1 MDNIHITFIGCG
13 NMGRSLIGGLIAGG
27 YPPNLLCGSDINA
40 EQRKLISTQFNI
52 EIKDNNK
59 QAIKAADVVVL
70 TVKPQAMKDVLT
82 SINTELTQRR
92 LLIISVAA
100 GIRLTDLLIWTHEKQ
115 AIVRAMPNTPA
126 LIQTSATALSAN
138 NFVGDEQHNIAEAI
152 MRAVGLTIWLDDEAL
167 MDTVTA
173 LSGSGPA
180 YYFLVM
186 EAMEKAATKLGLSA
200 EQARLL
206 TLQTA
211 FGAAKMALES
221 EHDPATL
228 RKHVTSP
235 GGTTESAINVFLNG
249 GFEHLFKEA
258 MSAAMERSKEI
269 AESMGNK

>member
-1 MDNIHITFIGCG
+1 MDNTRITFIGCG
-13 NMGRSLIGGLIAGG
+13 NMGRSFIGGLIADG

-40 EQRKLISTQFNI
+40 EQRNLVSTQFNI
-52 EIKDNNK
+52 EIKDNNQ
-59 QAIKAADVVVL
+59 QAIESADVIVL
-70 TVKPQAMKDVLT
+70 AVKPQAIKETLT

-92 LLIISVAA
+92 FLLISIAA
-100 GIRLTDLLIWTHEKQ
+100 GIRISDLLSWTHEKQ

-126 LIQTSATALSAN
+126 LIQTGATALHAN
-138 NFVGDEQHNIAEAI
+138 KFVNDEQRNIAEAI
-152 MRAVGLTIWLDDEAL
+152 MRAVGLTIWLNDEAL

-235 GGTTESAINVFLNG
+235 GGTTEKAINVFLNG
-249 GFEHLFKEA
+249 NFEQLFQEA
-258 MSAAMERSKEI
+258 ISAAMERSKEI
-269 AESMGNK
+269 AESLGNK